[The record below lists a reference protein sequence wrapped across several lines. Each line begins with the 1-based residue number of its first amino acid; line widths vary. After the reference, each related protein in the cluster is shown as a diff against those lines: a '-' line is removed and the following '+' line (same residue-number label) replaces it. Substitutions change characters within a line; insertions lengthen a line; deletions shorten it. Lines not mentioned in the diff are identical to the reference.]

1 MLLKLLILPVSSPRL
16 VDGPTRLGE
25 PPEGFFRLGRRSL
38 QGVRVLAQGHDLGLL
53 GALSRERAAQRAEHE
68 ILFIFQSCNTRI
80 ILALVG
86 AQLVEVFARRPER
99 VLPGFGRHICAA
111 RGTRRLERELC
122 GQLFKLDAHKEAAG
136 E

>member
-1 MLLKLLILPVSSPRL
+1 MLLKITSLTVSSSWL
-16 VDGPTRLGE
+16 VDGPTRLRK
-25 PPEGFFRLGRRSL
+25 PTEGLLRLGSRVL

-53 GALSRERAAQRAEHE
+53 RRFSRERAAEGAEHE
-68 ILFIFQSCNTRI
+68 VLLVLEACNTLI